1 MVRCNRTEGRET
13 DRGLETVAVSE
24 RVTGSVGDVIRARS
38 GSSRVSLVVGQPV
51 DRMGAETVGEWM
63 IAAGQLGD
71 TRATMHNHDLAI
83 ATLTGTGI
91 GGAGR
96 RMPTRKLALAV
107 QLRKVEQC
115 HQES

>member
-1 MVRCNRTEGRET
+1 M
-13 DRGLETVAVSE
+13 AVSE
-24 RVTGSVGDVIRARS
+24 RVTGSVGDVIRGRS
-38 GSSRVSLVVGQPV
+38 GRSRVSLVVGQPV

-83 ATLTGTGI
+83 ATLTGIGTGI

-107 QLRKVEQC
+107 QLRKVERC